1 MELRHVLAEE
11 GRPAGAHHVI
21 SREQARELAL
31 ALPEAVEQDHHGF
44 PSFRVGGK
52 IFATLRDEGSMNVM
66 LDEAGIRTAVEAE
79 PETCAEI
86 WWGKKLAA
94 VRVDLGRGDRKLL
107 AELLEDA
114 WEGKAPKRLRDTA

>member
-1 MELRHVLAEE
+1 
-11 GRPAGAHHVI
+11 VI

-52 IFATLRDEGSMNVM
+52 IFATLRDEGYMNVM
-66 LDEAGIRTAVEAE
+66 LDEAGIRTAVETE
-79 PETCAEI
+79 PETCEEI

-107 AELLEDA
+107 ADLLEDA
-114 WEGKAPKRLRDTA
+114 WEGKASKRLRDAL